1 MLRCK
6 RRARCAAPEPEV
18 ACEEAAGEQPL
29 HGGAEASDAHA
40 GAEED
45 KKGGCCV
52 VM

>member
-1 MLRCK
+1 MVLRRK

-18 ACEEAAGEQPL
+18 ASEAAGEQPL
-29 HGGAEASDAHA
+29 HGGAEASDAHG